1 MSLYIE
7 NRPQSVLWPRKVLA
21 ITNEEAIHEKF
32 RPKLI
37 QASRQ
42 GIPPQ
47 KKKKKNHNKKPR
59 GLDALHELKT

>member
-47 KKKKKNHNKKPR
+47 KKKKKKS
-59 GLDALHELKT
+59 